1 MVTMQYHSSKTGSG
15 RPRWWDRLRLWERVA
30 LVVVLLGTLVVS
42 AALIYFR
49 PGDNL
54 TAPNPPPAPQVAT
67 AGSEFPPGT
76 RWYYQRGQWV
86 PQDQQEPVQP

>member
-1 MVTMQYHSSKTGSG
+1 MTTQLPSSEGLSR
-15 RPRWWDRLRLWERVA
+15 RPRWWGALRAWERAA
-30 LVVVLLGTLVVS
+30 LVIALLGALLLS

-54 TAPNPPPAPQVAT
+54 TAPGASPVPAVAT
-67 AGSEFPPGT
+67 AGPEFPPGT

-86 PQDQQEPVQP
+86 PQDQQAPVQP